1 MKHLMYLAIGALI
14 FALAIGFIVGLGY
27 LAKTF
32 GILGISVILIPIF
45 IAMLYALGRSAYESI
60 S

>member
-32 GILGISVILIPIF
+32 GVLIVFIPLIL
-45 IAMLYALGRSAYESI
+45 AMFYALGRSFYESMR
-60 S
+60 